1 MRRLLFPLALLCLLL
16 ALPSSASAAY
26 TLGVSDQQARVFSS
40 PLFKPLKFRAA
51 RYIAPYD
58 VMSSPADRVRLEE
71 WMAGARRARVRVLL
85 SLEKS
90 RQPGRERRLP
100 SVREYTRELR
110 KIKAE
115 FPWLREFSPWNE
127 ANRFQS
133 RTRTAGQP
141 TRGQERRLAQ
151 FYMASRRVFGKRTT
165 YVALDVLDEQN
176 VNKTITFIRKFLR
189 YARPRPTVLGF
200 HNYSDTN
207 RNSQTRTKR
216 VLRAWGKTMWLTET
230 GGIVKLGRAFRFS
243 TTRAARA
250 LGCMFDI
257 ARDNPRVKRLY
268 VYQFH
273 GDVATADFDAGLT
286 DVTGTVRRPGYR
298 VVQRKQARNCGR
310 R

>member
-1 MRRLLFPLALLCLLL
+1 MRRLLFPLALLGLFL

-40 PLFKPLKFRAA
+40 PLFRPLNFKAA

-58 VMSSPADRVRLEE
+58 VMSSPVDRLRLEE
-71 WMAGARRARVRVLL
+71 WMAGARRQRLRVLL

-90 RQPGRERRLP
+90 RQAGKERRLP
-100 SVREYTRELR
+100 SVAEYTRELR
-110 KIKAE
+110 KIKAA
-115 FPWLREFSPWNE
+115 FPTLREFSPWNE

-133 RTRTAGQP
+133 ANRTAGQP

-151 FYMASRRVFGKRTT
+151 FYMAARRVFGPRTT

-176 VNKTITFIRKFLR
+176 VNKTISFIRKFLR

-207 RNSQTRTKR
+207 RLSQTRTKR

-230 GGIVKLGRAFRFS
+230 GGIVKLGRAFPFS
-243 TTRAARA
+243 TRRAAQA

-257 ARDNPRVKRLY
+257 ARDNKRVKRLY

-286 DVTGTVRRPGYR
+286 DVTGTVKRPGYT
-298 VVQRKQARNCGR
+298 VVQRKRARNCGR
-310 R
+310 